1 VAVEGTLSSK
11 TVEALDKIVD
21 MVLPYSVDWSQVK
34 DHITGYNREKAKA
47 KVLEKAKGDPLFT
60 KIRLH
65 LIYVELKKLA
75 DNGGLL

>member
-1 VAVEGTLSSK
+1 VESTHLK
-11 TVEALDKIVD
+11 AETVEALEKIVD
-21 MVLPYSVDWSQVK
+21 MILPYSVDWSEVK

-47 KVLEKAKGDPLFT
+47 KFMEKAKGDPLFT
-60 KIRLH
+60 KIRLN